1 MLNMG
6 CDIDRIIFKQNTNYS
21 KGDAQR
27 YKRIIF
33 LLKIMPIIRMVI
45 QFYLQPKNSLLDL

>member
-1 MLNMG
+1 MG

-21 KGDAQR
+21 KVDAQR
-27 YKRIIF
+27 YKKTIF

-45 QFYLQPKNSLLDL
+45 QFYLQPKNSFLDL

>member
-1 MLNMG
+1 MG

-21 KGDAQR
+21 KVGAQR
-27 YKRIIF
+27 YKKTIF